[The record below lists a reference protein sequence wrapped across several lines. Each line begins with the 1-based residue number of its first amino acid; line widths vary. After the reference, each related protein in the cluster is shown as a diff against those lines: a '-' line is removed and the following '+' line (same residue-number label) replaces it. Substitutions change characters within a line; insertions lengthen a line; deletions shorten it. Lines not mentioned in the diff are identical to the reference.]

1 MGNIPNA
8 EQSPRIVNG
17 VIYWYENDTFSLNI
31 ELDFAD
37 QDDTPVDVQPTDIVT
52 VVFTD
57 RSLNKIKEF
66 VFTDIV
72 DNNITLDFNS
82 ETTRL
87 FPKGHYTYDVIF
99 KSAER
104 TTVANDNKVV
114 VE

>member
-17 VIYWYENDTFSLNI
+17 VIYWYENDTFTLNI
-31 ELDFAD
+31 ELEFND
-37 QDDTPVDVQPTDIVT
+37 QDGDPIEVQPTDTVR

-57 RSLNKIKEF
+57 KSMNTVKEF
-66 VFTDIV
+66 IFDDI
-72 DNNITLDFNS
+72 DNNTITLVFNA
-82 ETTRL
+82 EVTAL